1 MNPKLAEL
9 TSELKAVFSGKGG
22 RIIDTILPLVLFVI
36 INQVATFAWAL
47 GLTLGLAVAL
57 TIIRLVQRRTVGY
70 ALAGLGSVGLA
81 ALLAAISGSETAY
94 FVPGLVSGGL
104 TVVACVVSIL
114 LRRPLA
120 ALSSHIT
127 RGWPLPWYWHK
138 RVRPA
143 YSEVT
148 AFWAIAFGLRL
159 ALEYLLF
166 RQADLT
172 ALGVI
177 RLLMGWPYTI
187 LVLVISY
194 LYGLWRLRKL
204 QGPSVEEFNNQAAPP
219 WQGQQRGF

>member
-9 TSELKAVFSGKGG
+9 ASELKSVFSGKGG

-36 INQVATFAWAL
+36 INQVATLEWAL
-47 GLTLGLAVAL
+47 GLTIGLAVVL
-57 TIIRLVQRRTVGY
+57 TVMRLVQRQTVWY

-81 ALLAAISGSETAY
+81 ALLAALSGSESAY
-94 FVPGLVSGGL
+94 FLPGLVSGGL
-104 TVVACVVSIL
+104 TVVACLVSIL
-114 LRRPLA
+114 LQRPLA

-127 RGWPLPWYWHK
+127 RGWPLAWYWHA

-159 ALEYLLF
+159 ALEYILF

-187 LVLVISY
+187 LVLILSY

-204 QGPSVEEFNNQAAPP
+204 QGPSVEEFNHQSAPP
-219 WQGQQRGF
+219 WQGQQRVF

>member
-9 TSELKAVFSGKGG
+9 TSELKTVFSGKGG
-22 RIIDTILPLVLFVI
+22 RILDTILPLVLFVI
-36 INQVATFAWAL
+36 INQVATLEWAL
-47 GLTLGLAVAL
+47 ALTLGLAVVL
-57 TIIRLVQRRTVGY
+57 TVMRLVRRQPVGY

-81 ALLAAISGSETAY
+81 ALLAALSGSQTAY
-94 FVPGLVSGGL
+94 FLPGLVSGGL
-104 TVVACVVSIL
+104 TVAACVVSIL

-120 ALSSHIT
+120 AWSSHIT
-127 RGWPLPWYWHK
+127 RGWPLPWYWHV

-148 AFWAIAFGLRL
+148 GFWAIAFGLRL
-159 ALEYLLF
+159 ALEYFLF
-166 RQADLT
+166 SQADLT
-172 ALGVI
+172 AMGVI

-187 LVLVISY
+187 LVLVLSY
-194 LYGLWRLRKL
+194 LYGLRRLRKL

>member
-9 TSELKAVFSGKGG
+9 TSELKTVFSGKGG
-22 RIIDTILPLVLFVI
+22 RILDTILPLLLFVI
-36 INQVATFAWAL
+36 LNQIATFAWAL
-47 GLTLGLAVAL
+47 ALTLGLAVVL
-57 TIIRLVQRRTVGY
+57 TVIRLVQRQTVGY

-81 ALLAAISGSETAY
+81 ALLATLSGSQTAY
-94 FVPGLVSGGL
+94 FLPGLVSGGL
-104 TVVACVVSIL
+104 TIAACVVSIL

-120 ALSSHIT
+120 AWSSHIT
-127 RGWPLPWYWHK
+127 RGWPLPWYWHA

-159 ALEYLLF
+159 ALEYILF